1 MEAIDAILSSR
12 EPPISTPDGGG
23 ETEVELDPDLLQPSV
38 KHYGDASDD
47 DIEIEDEE
55 DILSQVKTNDSE
67 DEIEGNSDGGG
78 AEGSDGDSS
87 SDSSSDSKSSS
98 KSDSQD
104 SDDSD
109 SDDESK
115 DSDDSYEDTSDD
127 DNKADD
133 KSSSEADDEETDGW
147 DDEDSDSL
155 EADEDE
161 DDSEKDFDDEDFDE
175 DEETYSYN
183 TETEEWIFETTNLN
197 NEEAYSDNF
206 IRSYFAKSVIKYLSK
221 IFKLSYEDAKSLLP
235 SNEDTNNYMK
245 RLSCHTLLSTLQNS
259 KTTSSSIKQILEI
272 LEKSNTKFNYRFFIT
287 PEFQLLNAKYLE
299 YHNNISLA
307 LSNEALAIKSNKTVH
322 LLKFKLNEDLKT
334 IIEIETTKEDL
345 QSFNNRYFGTGDAFE
360 NELLVFN
367 I

>member
-1 MEAIDAILSSR
+1 
-12 EPPISTPDGGG
+12 
-23 ETEVELDPDLLQPSV
+23 
-38 KHYGDASDD
+38 
-47 DIEIEDEE
+47 
-55 DILSQVKTNDSE
+55 
-67 DEIEGNSDGGG
+67 
-78 AEGSDGDSS
+78 
-87 SDSSSDSKSSS
+87 
-98 KSDSQD
+98 
-104 SDDSD
+104 
-109 SDDESK
+109 
-115 DSDDSYEDTSDD
+115 
-127 DNKADD
+127 
-133 KSSSEADDEETDGW
+133 
-147 DDEDSDSL
+147 
-155 EADEDE
+155 
-161 DDSEKDFDDEDFDE
+161 
-175 DEETYSYN
+175 
-183 TETEEWIFETTNLN
+183 
-197 NEEAYSDNF
+197 
-206 IRSYFAKSVIKYLSK
+206 
-221 IFKLSYEDAKSLLP
+221 
-235 SNEDTNNYMK
+235 MK